1 MTNLYLGHYIK
12 RDKLRQALLY
22 ARHHDRLGGV
32 EEREIDAFLE
42 GFEKVVTE
50 RHREFQDQIDYQ
62 EMQKIIGIMS
72 RDHTDIVNETDLR
85 TIESVLLDKEFKF

>member
-12 RDKLRQALLY
+12 RDKLRQALSY

-32 EEREIDAFLE
+32 EEREINAFLE

-50 RHREFQDQIDYQ
+50 RHREFQDNIDHHEIQ
-62 EMQKIIGIMS
+62 EIIEIISM
-72 RDHTDIVNETDLR
+72 DHTDIVNERDLR